1 VATDPT
7 LIFDLNGTL
16 TDPRVLGSP
25 WEVPELGLAVL
36 DRTIQSAMA
45 ETLFGAYHEFRQHL
59 EGALREE
66 VRRRDLDASRI
77 DEALAEAQRLP
88 PFPEV
93 AAALH
98 RLASAGHRLAVL
110 TNSGA
115 ASGRRTLEAAG
126 IDGCFEQILGVD
138 AVRSF
143 KPHPDTY
150 AHALRELGAETPE
163 RVMLVAAHAWDVAG
177 AQTAGLLGALVSRG
191 GEVAR
196 AVFPEPDLVVADL
209 QELAEQL
216 ERQSGGE
223 PERPP
228 VS

>member
-1 VATDPT
+1 MPTQPT
-7 LIFDLNGTL
+7 LVFDLNGTL
-16 TDPRVLGSP
+16 TDPRALGMP
-25 WEVPELGLAVL
+25 WDVPELGPAVL
-36 DRTIQSAMA
+36 DRAIQSAMA
-45 ETLFGAYHEFRQHL
+45 ETLFGAFHEFREHL
-59 EGALREE
+59 ESALREE
-66 VRRRDLDASRI
+66 VRRRDLDTRRV
-77 DEALAEAQRLP
+77 DEALAEAQHLP

-93 AAALH
+93 SAALE

-126 IDGCFEQILGVD
+126 IDGYFEEILGVD

-163 RVMLVAAHAWDVAG
+163 SLMLVAVHPWDVAG
-177 AQTAGLLGALVSRG
+177 AQEAGLLGALVSRE
-191 GEVAR
+191 GELAP
-196 AVFPEPDLVVADL
+196 AVFPEPDLLVADL
-209 QELAEQL
+209 QDLADEL
-216 ERQSGGE
+216 ERGHSGE

-228 VS
+228 LA